1 MFRKTQVRT
10 AVLAVVG
17 GMAGLAAPGYV
28 FAQTPAPAPAAAA
41 ETVTVTG
48 SRIKRTELSSAPIA
62 EVGAEEFKLSGATR
76 VEDLLN
82 TLPQLSSDFDSFT
95 VNPTTGFATID
106 LRGLGSGRTLVL
118 VNGQRLQPGGIRS
131 EARDINQIPAA
142 LIKRVDI
149 LTGGASA
156 VYGADAMAGVVNFI
170 LDTEFEGFS
179 GTVGWSGYRHK
190 NDNAYIQRL
199 MDARGF
205 SYPKGTSG
213 PDGQAENVDLALG
226 SSFADGKGHAMA
238 YFTWRQNDELRQG
251 ARDYSSCA
259 LNALG
264 TACGGSGTSPIPN
277 FLVAGTIPAGFD
289 FNGNGTIEN
298 NERNFNFRS
307 ARLRS
312 DGGWEVGAPPA
323 YNYAPINHYQRP
335 DTRWTLG
342 SSVKYEV
349 NKHFRPYLETM
360 FSNTNT
366 SVQIAES
373 GTFFV
378 NDPAYSCTD
387 PLVGTL
393 CADLGIDPAAND
405 LQIYVGKRNVEG
417 GPRVSKIESN
427 SFRAVSG
434 VEGDLVGGWSYNLSY
449 LYGRNSSNEVS
460 ENDFITNRIDD
471 ALRGC
476 PAGSFDG
483 CVPYN
488 VWVPNGVT
496 AEAASK
502 LAGTGIRTG
511 ATSLEAVNFY
521 VTGDLPFTIPSARN
535 PVSLVVGVES
545 RSERYRVDVD
555 ANWQAGAFAGGGGP
569 RTPIDGK
576 VGVKELFLESTIPL
590 FASRGFL
597 KSIDADVGYRSS
609 DYSTSGNVNS
619 YKVGG
624 NVSFGPVRVR
634 AGFNRAIRQATT
646 GDLFSDQQIG
656 LFSGSDPCAG
666 ATPAFTLEQ
675 CRRTGVTDAQ
685 YGSISASPANQY
697 NQFTGGNPNLKPEQG
712 DTITL
717 GLVVNPIRGMSVS
730 LDYYSIEIT
739 ERIGTIGASSILNFC
754 GRTGDPFLCSK
765 IRRGASGDLWIGS
778 DPATSGRVE
787 NLTANFGDLKWE
799 GLDLGVQYETSL
811 FGGKLFT
818 GFQGTLQLKQQI
830 APLPGINDG
839 ATYDCV
845 GTINTSCQ
853 SPEWKHSLSFRYS
866 KDWWTANIRWRH
878 IGELEY
884 VNTDGTQPPPTAS
897 TTDRLLRDNGYKL
910 NAFNYLDVSGSVKIG
925 KATTL
930 AFGINNVFDKEPPM
944 VGSTLVLNANSIGG
958 YDQIGQYLFANVN
971 VRF

>member
-1 MFRKTQVRT
+1 MFKKSRVTT
-10 AVLAVVG
+10 AVLSVLGGVAALAVT
-17 GMAGLAAPGYV
+17 PGTV
-28 FAQTPAPAPAAAA
+28 LAQTVAVPAAS
-41 ETVTVTG
+41 ETITVTG
-48 SRIKRTELSSAPIA
+48 SRIKRTDLATAPIA
-62 EVGAEEFKLSGATR
+62 EVSSEDFKLAGATR

-106 LRGLGSGRTLVL
+106 LRGLGSARTLVL

-190 NDNAYIQRL
+190 NDNTYIQGL

-205 SYPKGTSG
+205 TYPTGTSG
-213 PDGQAENVDLALG
+213 PDGEAQNVDLALG
-226 SSFADGKGHAMA
+226 SAFADGKGHAMG
-238 YFTWRQNDELRQG
+238 YFTWRKNDELRQG

-259 LNALG
+259 LSATG

-277 FLVAGTIPAGFD
+277 FLIAGTIPGGFD
-289 FNGNGTIEN
+289 FNGNGTIEA
-298 NERNFNFRS
+298 NEGNYGFRS
-307 ARLRS
+307 ARLRA

-335 DTRWTLG
+335 DERWTLG

-349 NKHFRPYLETM
+349 NPNFRPYLETM
-360 FSNTNT
+360 FTNTNT

-373 GTFFV
+373 GTFFA
-378 NDPAYSCTD
+378 NDPTFSCSD

-393 CADLGIDPAAND
+393 CADLGIDPAADD

-417 GPRVSKIESN
+417 GPRVSALESN
-427 SFRAVSG
+427 SFRAVAG
-434 VEGDLVGGWSYNLSY
+434 FEGDLVGGWSYNFSY
-449 LYGRNSSNEVS
+449 LYGRNSSNEANI
-460 ENDFITNRIDD
+460 NDFLTDRLDQ

-476 PAGSFDG
+476 PAGSFSG
-483 CVPYN
+483 CIPYN
-488 VWVPNGVT
+488 VWQPGGVT
-496 AEAASK
+496 AEQAAGLS
-502 LAGTGIRTG
+502 GTGMRQGRTQIESIN
-511 ATSLEAVNFY
+511 AF
-521 VTGDLPFTIPSARN
+521 VTGDLPFTIPTARN
-535 PVSLVVGVES
+535 PVSLVIGAES
-545 RSERYRVDVD
+545 RTERFRVDVD
-555 ANWQAGAFAGGGGP
+555 ANMGTGNFTGLGGP
-569 RTPIDGK
+569 RTGVDGK
-576 VGVKELFLESTIPL
+576 IGVKELFMEAQVPI
-590 FASRGFL
+590 FASNGLL
-597 KSIDADVGYRSS
+597 KSIDADLGYRSS

-619 YKVGG
+619 YKIGG
-624 NVSFGPVRVR
+624 NVSLGAVRLR
-634 AGFNRAIRQATT
+634 AGVNRAIRQPTT
-646 GDLFSDQQIG
+646 GDLFSDQQIA
-656 LFSGSDPCAG
+656 LWSGADPCAG
-666 ATPAFTLEQ
+666 ATPEFTAEQ
-675 CRRTGVTDAQ
+675 CARTGVTATQ
-685 YGSISASPANQY
+685 YGGVSASPAGQY
-697 NQFTGGNPNLKPEQG
+697 NQFIGGDPTLKPEQG
-712 DTITL
+712 DTVTFGI
-717 GLVVNPIRGMSVS
+717 VVTPIRNLSVS

-739 ERIGTIGASSILNFC
+739 DRIGTIGANTIVRFC
-754 GRTGDPFLCSK
+754 GTTGDPFLCGK

-799 GLDLGVQYETSL
+799 GLDLGITYDTTL

-818 GFQGTLQLKQQI
+818 GFQGTQNIKQQI
-830 APLPGINDG
+830 APLPGVNDA
-839 ATYDCV
+839 ATFDCA

-853 SPEWKHSLSFRYS
+853 TPSWKHSLTMRYS
-866 KDWWTANIRWRH
+866 KDWFTVGMRWRH
-878 IGELEY
+878 IGALDY
-884 VNTDGTQPPPTAS
+884 VNTNGTQPNPTAG

-910 NAFNYLDVSGSVKIG
+910 DAWNYLDISGNVTIG

-930 AFGINNVFDKEPPM
+930 SFGVNNLLDKEPPM
-944 VGSTLVLNANSIGG
+944 VGSTLILNANSIGG
-958 YDQIGQYLFANVN
+958 YDQVGQYLFANVN